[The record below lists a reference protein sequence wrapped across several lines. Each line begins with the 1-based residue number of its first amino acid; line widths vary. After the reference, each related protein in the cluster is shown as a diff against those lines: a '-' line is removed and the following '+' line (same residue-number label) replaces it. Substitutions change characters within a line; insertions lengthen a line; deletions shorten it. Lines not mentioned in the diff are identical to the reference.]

1 MKQHPILDHILVSED
16 GLEIFSK
23 KSNKIQ
29 KQYKNDNGYMM
40 VNITIATNKYK
51 RYRVHRLVAET
62 YHGYMDNSVDVNHI
76 DHDKTN
82 NHKDNLEWC
91 NRSHNIKEAIR
102 YKVNPSIGET
112 HPYAK
117 YDEDTINEVCRLIC
131 FGHRNVDIARRLDVD
146 NSTVAKI
153 RSGEAWTHI
162 SSNYEIPEHK
172 RRNRLSIHKVKKICE
187 LLQEDKSNVFISK
200 EVGLS
205 LFTISKIR
213 ARKIYQEVSKDYS
226 F

>member
-1 MKQHPILDHILVSED
+1 MKQHPTLEHILVSED

-23 KSNKIQ
+23 KSNKVQ
-29 KQYKNDNGYMM
+29 KQYKNPNGYMM
-40 VNITIATNKYK
+40 TNITVATNKTK

-62 YHGYMDNSVDVNHI
+62 YHGFMENTVDVNHI

-102 YKVNPSIGET
+102 CKVNPSIGET
-112 HPYAK
+112 HPYAV
-117 YDEDTINEVCRLIC
+117 YEEDTISKVCQLIIQG
-131 FGHRNVDIARRLDVD
+131 FRNVDIKRMLSVD
-146 NSTVAKI
+146 GSTVAKV

-162 SSNYEIPEHK
+162 SSKYEMPIYHRK
-172 RRNRLSIHKVKKICE
+172 GRISVDKIKLICK
-187 LLQEDKSNVFISK
+187 LLVEDKSNIYISNL
-200 EVGLS
+200 VGLS
-205 LFTISKIR
+205 KFTISKIR
-213 ARKIYQEVSKDYS
+213 ARKIYQEVSDSYS